1 MSRQD
6 DYNMDKLVLK
16 ILLEEQKIQKEELE
30 LYQYCVQTMLF
41 QCFVYGLIILLA
53 VSMDCFAVTL
63 FYYLGF
69 LTLRYTAGGFHARTH
84 KGCLLLSIGIYWS
97 SMVLLACLSIQ
108 LVKYLA
114 AGMGISILLIVWKSA
129 PIDHANRLF
138 QKGELV
144 YFRRKSLQAMCFVT
158 ACSLFTSLLSVQLAL
173 AILLGTFCAAIS
185 LLLGK
190 EQRRREL
197 C

>member
-53 VSMDCFAVTL
+53 VTL

-69 LTLRYTAGGFHARTH
+69 LPLRYTAGGFHARTH

>member
-1 MSRQD
+1 MITTWT
-6 DYNMDKLVLK
+6 NWFLK
-16 ILLEEQKIQKEELE
+16 ILLDEQKIQKEELE

-41 QCFVYGLIILLA
+41 QGFVYGLIILLA

-69 LTLRYTAGGFHARTH
+69 LPLRYTAGGFHARTH

-97 SMVLLACLSIQ
+97 SMVLLSCLPTQ
-108 LVKYLA
+108 LNKFLA
-114 AGMGISILLIVWKSA
+114 TGMGISILLIIWKSA
-129 PIDHANRLF
+129 PIDHANRPF

-144 YFRRKSLQAMCFVT
+144 YFRRKSLQAMLFVIT
-158 ACSLFTSLLSVQLAL
+158 CSLFISLLSVQLAL
-173 AILLGTFCAAIS
+173 AILLGAFCAAIS
-185 LLLGK
+185 LLFGK

>member
-1 MSRQD
+1 MITTWT
-6 DYNMDKLVLK
+6 NWFLK

-41 QCFVYGLIILLA
+41 QGFVYGLIILLA

-69 LTLRYTAGGFHARTH
+69 LPLRYTAGGFHARTH

-97 SMVLLACLSIQ
+97 SMVLLSCLPTQ
-108 LVKYLA
+108 LNKFLA
-114 AGMGISILLIVWKSA
+114 TGMGISILLIIWKSA
-129 PIDHANRLF
+129 PIDHANRPF

-144 YFRRKSLQAMCFVT
+144 YFRRKSLQAMLFVIT
-158 ACSLFTSLLSVQLAL
+158 CSLFISLLSV
-173 AILLGTFCAAIS
+173 
-185 LLLGK
+185 
-190 EQRRREL
+190 
-197 C
+197 

>member
-1 MSRQD
+1 MITTWT
-6 DYNMDKLVLK
+6 NWFLK

-41 QCFVYGLIILLA
+41 QGFVYGLIILLA

-69 LTLRYTAGGFHARTH
+69 LPLRYTAGGFHARTH

-97 SMVLLACLSIQ
+97 SMVLLSCLPTQ
-108 LVKYLA
+108 LNKFLA
-114 AGMGISILLIVWKSA
+114 TGMGISILLIIWKSA
-129 PIDHANRLF
+129 PIDHANRPF

-144 YFRRKSLQAMCFVT
+144 YFRRKSLQAMLFVIT
-158 ACSLFTSLLSVQLAL
+158 CSLFISLLSVQLAL
-173 AILLGTFCAAIS
+173 VILLGTFCAAIS
-185 LLLGK
+185 LLFGK

>member
-53 VSMDCFAVTL
+53 VCMDCFATTL

-69 LTLRYTAGGFHARTH
+69 LPLRYTAGGFHARTH
-84 KGCLLLSIGIYWS
+84 RGCLLLSIGIYWS
-97 SMVLLACLSIQ
+97 SMVLLACLSTQ
-108 LVKYLA
+108 LEKYLA
-114 AGMGISILLIVWKSA
+114 AGMGISILLIVWKTA
-129 PIDHANRLF
+129 PIDHANRPF
-138 QKGELV
+138 QKGELA

>member
-1 MSRQD
+1 MIITWI
-6 DYNMDKLVLK
+6 KWFLK

-53 VSMDCFAVTL
+53 VCMDCFATTL

-69 LTLRYTAGGFHARTH
+69 LPLRYTAGGFHARTH
-84 KGCLLLSIGIYWS
+84 RGCLLLSIGIYWS
-97 SMVLLACLSIQ
+97 SMVLLACLSTQ
-108 LVKYLA
+108 LEKYLA
-114 AGMGISILLIVWKSA
+114 AGMGISILLIVWKTA
-129 PIDHANRLF
+129 PIDHANRPF
-138 QKGELV
+138 QKGELA

-158 ACSLFTSLLSVQLAL
+158 ACSLFISFLSVQLAL
-173 AILLGTFCAAIS
+173 AILLGAFCAAIS
-185 LLLGK
+185 LLFGK

>member
-1 MSRQD
+1 MIITWT
-6 DYNMDKLVLK
+6 NWFLK

-53 VSMDCFAVTL
+53 VSMDCFATTL

-69 LTLRYTAGGFHARTH
+69 LPLRYTAGGFHARTH

-108 LVKYLA
+108 LEKYLA
-114 AGMGISILLIVWKSA
+114 AGMGISILLIIWKSA
-129 PIDHANRLF
+129 PIDHANRPF

-144 YFRRKSLQAMCFVT
+144 YFRRKSLQAMLFVIT
-158 ACSLFTSLLSVQLAL
+158 CSLFISLLSVQLTL
-173 AILLGTFCAAIS
+173 AILLGAFCAAIS

>member
-1 MSRQD
+1 MIMKWTNQF
-6 DYNMDKLVLK
+6 LK

-30 LYQYCVQTMLF
+30 LYQYCVQTLFF
-41 QCFVYGLIILLA
+41 QCLVYGLIFFLA
-53 VSMDCFAVTL
+53 VSMDCFAITL

-69 LTLRYTAGGFHARTH
+69 LPLRYTAGGFHARTH
-84 KGCLLLSIGIYWS
+84 RGCLLLSIGIYWS
-97 SMVLLACLSIQ
+97 SMVLLTCLSTQ
-108 LVKYLA
+108 LEKYLA
-114 AGMGISILLIVWKSA
+114 VGMGISILLIVWKTA
-129 PIDHANRLF
+129 PIDHANRPF

-144 YFRRKSLQAMCFVT
+144 YFRKKSLQAIVFI
-158 ACSLFTSLLSVQLAL
+158 AICSLFISFLSVQLTL
-173 AILLGTFCAAIS
+173 AIILGAFCAAIS

>member
-1 MSRQD
+1 MITTWT
-6 DYNMDKLVLK
+6 NWFLK

-53 VSMDCFAVTL
+53 VSMDCFATTL

-69 LTLRYTAGGFHARTH
+69 LPLRYTAGGFHARTH

-108 LVKYLA
+108 LEKYLA
-114 AGMGISILLIVWKSA
+114 AGMGISILLIIWKSA
-129 PIDHANRLF
+129 PIDHANRPF

-144 YFRRKSLQAMCFVT
+144 YFRRKSLQALCFVT

-173 AILLGTFCAAIS
+173 AILLGTFCAC
-185 LLLGK
+185 LLYTS
-190 EQRRREL
+190 R
-197 C
+197 CV